1 MRKTRF
7 QVLYR
12 EFLFRI
18 VDLDLL
24 SADAQGDANT
34 LLGQFAALL
43 VFISF
48 WLSVPALAFIGSKMP
63 RLVQLIGALSMEHF
77 LIATTML
84 AVGLFTVLS
93 WDSTF
98 PDRRDVLVLAPLPV
112 RARTLFQAKV
122 AASATALILAVAVLN
137 AFTGILW
144 PFVLVP
150 ESGDIAGFVR
160 SFAAYWIAMFA
171 SGLFIYCSVL
181 CVQGLS
187 AQLLPRRVFLRV
199 SALLQI
205 AALCLFVSVY
215 FLQLPF
221 ASLSE
226 LADPRYQRVLSWLP
240 SYCFLGLLQQLNGTM
255 LAALDPLARRA
266 WIGLAIAVCGA
277 AGAFLLSWFRTLRKI
292 VEEADIVPGSGGS
305 MWLPRFGNPVETAV
319 VHFSIRTL
327 LRSRRHRLIL
337 AFYLGI
343 GFALMIFF
351 VKTPEAQ
358 EQIRAT
364 SGSLLGSRV
373 NVPLL
378 ASTVVMLGFW
388 IVGTRVVFAMPLE
401 LRANWIFRI
410 TPIRG
415 AAQCLRA
422 SRRALLVL
430 GLIPLWTGSA
440 LLLLFIWPW
449 PAAVGHLVVLGLLG
463 TILADICLRNFQKI
477 PFTCS
482 YLPGKSNA
490 HVTFWVSILL
500 IITITGKTLEIEQR
514 ALDDP
519 RRYFLLV
526 GILSIAAILA
536 KRRVAE
542 DESLNFEEVP
552 SWHITTLGNISHS

>member
-1 MRKTRF
+1 MKIQF

-18 VDLDLL
+18 VDLELL

-43 VFISF
+43 VFFSF
-48 WLSVPALAFIGSKMP
+48 WLSLTALAFMGSKMP
-63 RLVQLIGALSMEHF
+63 PLAQLIGVLTMEHF

-84 AVGLFTVLS
+84 VVGLFAVLS

-112 RARTLFQAKV
+112 RGRTLFLAKV
-122 AASATALILAVAVLN
+122 TASASALGLAVAVLN
-137 AFTGILW
+137 AFTGLLW
-144 PFVLVP
+144 PFALVP
-150 ESGDIAGFVR
+150 ESGDIAGVVR
-160 SFAAYWIAMFA
+160 SLAAYWITMLAA
-171 SGLFIYCSVL
+171 GVFIYCSVL

-187 AQLLPRRVFLRV
+187 AQLLPRRMFLRA
-199 SALLQI
+199 SAFLQI
-205 AALCLFVSVY
+205 AALCVFVSVY
-215 FLQLPF
+215 FLQPSF
-221 ASLSE
+221 ASLSQ
-226 LADPRYQRVLSWLP
+226 LVDPRYQHLLSWLP
-240 SYCFLGLLQQLNGTM
+240 SYWFLGLLQQLNGTM

-266 WIGLAIAVCGA
+266 WAGLAIAVCGA
-277 AGAFLLSWFRTLRKI
+277 AVAFLLSWFRTLRKI
-292 VEEADIVPGSGGS
+292 VEEPDIVAGLNGS
-305 MWLPRFGNPVETAV
+305 MWLPRFGNSVETAV

-337 AFYLGI
+337 AFYVGI
-343 GFALMIFF
+343 GFSLMIFF

-358 EQIRAT
+358 AQILAT
-364 SGSLLGSRV
+364 SGSLLGRRV

-378 ASTVVMLGFW
+378 ASTIVMLGFW
-388 IVGTRVVFAMPLE
+388 IVGTRVVFAMPLD

-415 AAQCLRA
+415 AAAYLRA

-430 GLIPLWTGSA
+430 GLLPLWTVSA
-440 LLLLFIWPW
+440 LLLLSIWPW
-449 PAAVGHLVVLGLLG
+449 PAAMGHLVVLGLLG

-500 IITITGKTLEIEQR
+500 IISITGKTLEIEQR

-519 RRYFLLV
+519 KRYFLLV
-526 GILSIAAILA
+526 GILCIAAILA
-536 KRRVAE
+536 KRRNTT
-542 DESLNFEEVP
+542 DEPLEFEEVP